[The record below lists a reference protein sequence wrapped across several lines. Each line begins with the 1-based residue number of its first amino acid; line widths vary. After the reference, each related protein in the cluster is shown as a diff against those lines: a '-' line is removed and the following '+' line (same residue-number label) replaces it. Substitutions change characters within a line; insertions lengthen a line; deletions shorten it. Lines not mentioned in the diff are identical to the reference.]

1 MKIYIRVLPAIDA
14 LALVFMFS
22 LTSVS
27 QETPSMEARMSA
39 SSLISQADSLFNS
52 RQYDQARDLYMQAA
66 DNAQAAG
73 DNSEL
78 IEAYAMIARTYLTVD
93 NKEPGRA
100 WLDKAALY
108 ARKGEPLG
116 WSRYLGVRGRFEWK
130 DNQLEKASST
140 FKEMYQYCSDNKLYE
155 RAIDAAHMVAIVG
168 GPEEQVE
175 WRLKG
180 IKEAE
185 AGNVTRWL
193 GPLWNNLGWTYES
206 TGKYKESVEAYIKAR
221 EYHYKYSDEKS
232 KLMADWALGH
242 AYRLNG
248 QVDSAAQWITPD
260 LLAKFETL
268 GDDEFQGWV
277 FKELGE
283 IAILRSEPDS
293 ALAFL
298 VRAEEKLRAAD
309 VPNWDAEGFKKLQEQ
324 IAGLKG
330 KGKE

>member
-1 MKIYIRVLPAIDA
+1 MKIYIRILPATVI
-14 LALVFMFS
+14 LFFVFTLS
-22 LTSVS
+22 LTGVA
-27 QETPSMEARMSA
+27 QETPSMEVRMSA

-52 RQYDQARDLYMQAA
+52 RQYDQAREIFVQAA
-66 DNAQAAG
+66 DNAQASG
-73 DNSEL
+73 DNSAL
-78 IEAYAMIARTYLTVD
+78 IEAYAMIARTYLVVD
-93 NKEPGRA
+93 NKEAGRP

-108 ARKGEPLG
+108 ASQDEPLG

-130 DNQLEKASST
+130 DNQLEKASAT

-168 GPEEQVE
+168 GPDEQVE
-175 WRLKG
+175 WGLKG

-185 AGNVTRWL
+185 AGNVTHWL

-206 TGKYKESVEAYIKAR
+206 AGKFKESIDAYIKAR
-221 EYHYKYSDEKS
+221 EYHYKYGDEKS
-232 KLMADWALGH
+232 RLIADWALGH

-248 QVDSAAQWITPD
+248 QADSAAAWITPE
-260 LLAKFETL
+260 LLTRFETL
-268 GDDEFQGWV
+268 RDDEFQGWV
-277 FKELGE
+277 LKELGE

-309 VPNWDAEGFKKLQEQ
+309 MPSWDAEGYKKLQEQ
-324 IAGLKG
+324 IVGLKG
-330 KGKE
+330 KR

>member
-73 DNSEL
+73 NNSEL

-116 WSRYLGVRGRFEWK
+116 WSR
-130 DNQLEKASST
+130 
-140 FKEMYQYCSDNKLYE
+140 
-155 RAIDAAHMVAIVG
+155 
-168 GPEEQVE
+168 
-175 WRLKG
+175 
-180 IKEAE
+180 
-185 AGNVTRWL
+185 
-193 GPLWNNLGWTYES
+193 
-206 TGKYKESVEAYIKAR
+206 
-221 EYHYKYSDEKS
+221 
-232 KLMADWALGH
+232 
-242 AYRLNG
+242 
-248 QVDSAAQWITPD
+248 
-260 LLAKFETL
+260 
-268 GDDEFQGWV
+268 
-277 FKELGE
+277 
-283 IAILRSEPDS
+283 
-293 ALAFL
+293 
-298 VRAEEKLRAAD
+298 
-309 VPNWDAEGFKKLQEQ
+309 
-324 IAGLKG
+324 
-330 KGKE
+330 